1 MSDIRAMLSSDRMDW
16 ETPPELFAWISEKY
30 GPFDLDAA
38 ATAENALCATYF
50 TPEDDGLA
58 QSWEGCGSVWL
69 NPPYGREIGKWV
81 KKAADEFFS
90 GNVNKVV
97 MLIPARTDTAYWH
110 DHIQNIASVEFIR
123 GRVKFLLNGEPK
135 GTAPFPSAIVVYER

>member
-1 MSDIRAMLSSDRMDW
+1 MSNIRAMLSSDRMDW
-16 ETPPELFAWISEKY
+16 ETPPELFNWISEKY

-38 ATAENALCATYF
+38 AEHETAKCDAYF
-50 TPEDDGLA
+50 TKEDDGLK
-58 QSWEGCGSVWL
+58 QEWWGNVWL

-90 GNVNKVV
+90 GNANKVV

-123 GRVKFLLNGEPK
+123 GRVKFLRGGEPR